1 MNIPSPE
8 IIRSPRRTIALH
20 ISREGKLVVRAPKF
34 APMGMIQKFIEQNAE
49 WIEDHL
55 QKIQRALPRTR
66 TYQDGE
72 VYFYQGREVI
82 LTIGD
87 YKEIAVRGDRLYF
100 PKVLVFRIEKE
111 LTDWFIREAKR
122 VITGQVDYYQ
132 KQMKVSHNGLT
143 FSDTRSQWGRCTRD
157 NRLQFSWRLIMA
169 PLLTLNYV
177 VVHELTHIT
186 YKDHSRDFWAR
197 VRYFNP
203 TYRIQQK
210 WLKAHGNSLF

>member
-87 YKEIAVRGDRLYF
+87 YKEIAVREDQS
-100 PKVLVFRIEKE
+100 
-111 LTDWFIREAKR
+111 T
-122 VITGQVDYYQ
+122 T
-132 KQMKVSHNGLT
+132 S
-143 FSDTRSQWGRCTRD
+143 
-157 NRLQFSWRLIMA
+157 
-169 PLLTLNYV
+169 
-177 VVHELTHIT
+177 
-186 YKDHSRDFWAR
+186 
-197 VRYFNP
+197 
-203 TYRIQQK
+203 
-210 WLKAHGNSLF
+210 